1 MKKLYLLAVF
11 TLLCLTTNA
20 QKYFELTPDGFKT
33 SNNKEFIVVYIPNMS
48 PSAIY
53 NMLETGLISVFPP
66 AHSTLNKETD
76 TRFSITSVAR
86 DLFRIN
92 AGIGMQYIMDME
104 FNVVIDIKEGKY
116 RIVAPT
122 ISHLGMLANYR
133 ISRMVV
139 YGDPKVYKNYRKN
152 QFIFNFKDRT
162 IQNNEAKI
170 VIENYINNVVQKI
183 VHISRANEDW

>member
-1 MKKLYLLAVF
+1 MKRLFLLIVFSFLYL
-11 TLLCLTTNA
+11 TTYA

-33 SNNKEFIVVYIPNMS
+33 SNNKEFIVVDIPNMS

-66 AHSTLNKETD
+66 AHSTLDKETD

-122 ISHLGMLANYR
+122 ISHL
-133 ISRMVV
+133 
-139 YGDPKVYKNYRKN
+139 
-152 QFIFNFKDRT
+152 
-162 IQNNEAKI
+162 
-170 VIENYINNVVQKI
+170 
-183 VHISRANEDW
+183 